1 MARTTKNRI
10 SERAS
15 LRGDIAEIEKRIAE
29 IEKEQ
34 ASPKCTVE
42 RYIVLRNE
50 LNALTCKRTSMRQRL
65 TNVNRYWTNEQS
77 YEPNISISDD
87 SRKRNNH

>member
-34 ASPKCTVE
+34 TSPKCTVE

-77 YEPNISISDD
+77 YEPNISII
-87 SRKRNNH
+87 R

>member
-1 MARTTKNRI
+1 MRNKKNRI

-15 LRGDIAEIEKRIAE
+15 LRGDIAKIDTRIAE

-34 ASPKCTVE
+34 TSPKCSVE
-42 RYIVLRNE
+42 KYIALRNE
-50 LNALTCKRTSMRQRL
+50 YNALTCKRTSMRQRL

-77 YEPNISISDD
+77 YEPNISIV
-87 SRKRNNH
+87 R

>member
-15 LRGDIAEIEKRIAE
+15 LRGDIAKIEKRIAE

-34 ASPKCTVE
+34 TSPKCTVE

-77 YEPNISISDD
+77 YEPNISII
-87 SRKRNNH
+87 R

>member
-15 LRGDIAEIEKRIAE
+15 LRGDIAVIEKRIAE

-34 ASPKCTVE
+34 TSPKCTVE

-77 YEPNISISDD
+77 YEPNISII
-87 SRKRNNH
+87 R

>member
-15 LRGDIAEIEKRIAE
+15 LRGDIAVIEKRIAE

-34 ASPKCTVE
+34 TSSKCTVE

-77 YEPNISISDD
+77 YEPNISII
-87 SRKRNNH
+87 R